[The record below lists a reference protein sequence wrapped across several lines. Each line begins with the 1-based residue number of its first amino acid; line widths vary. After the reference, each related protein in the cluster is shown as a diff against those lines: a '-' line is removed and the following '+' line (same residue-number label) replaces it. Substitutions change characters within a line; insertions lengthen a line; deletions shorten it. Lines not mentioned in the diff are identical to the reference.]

1 MWNRPVIYH
10 TTGGVPISFIDH
22 FRLDFPACT
31 GRLRGMSTPD
41 LRGIRILADMTND
54 QVDALMSFGE
64 VLRFAP
70 GEKLVKQGEPANA
83 LYLLMEGKISAYST
97 DARGNETHLRTTETG
112 GHFGEIGVLES
123 GVRTATVKA
132 ISDCAVFRMDAQQFR
147 NLLKSPDLA
156 APLLHGLSRS
166 LAIRLA
172 DITNRFS
179 ELRALKDP
187 WMV

>member
-1 MWNRPVIYH
+1 
-10 TTGGVPISFIDH
+10 
-22 FRLDFPACT
+22 
-31 GRLRGMSTPD
+31 MSTPD
-41 LRGIRILADMTND
+41 LRGVRILADMTNQ
-54 QVDALMSFGE
+54 QVGALLSYGE

-70 GEKLVKQGEPANA
+70 GDKIVRQGDPADA
-83 LYLLMEGKISAYST
+83 LFLLMDGTTGAYFT

-132 ISDCAVFRMDAQQFR
+132 TTACVAFRMDAQQFR
-147 NLLKSPDLA
+147 NLLKAPELA
-156 APLLHGLSRS
+156 TPLLHGLSRS

-179 ELRALKDP
+179 ELRALKDV
-187 WMV
+187 WLV